1 MIRACVLSVALVALS
16 LTVSAPAAAQFGGA
30 EELARTTALTAA
42 DDYRI
47 GKGYFDML
55 KWLQGSLEDPEI
67 LGPVDALV
75 RRLVASS
82 DRPNTNFNVMVVP
95 TPDIN
100 AAALPGGFLMINKG
114 IIDSMPEDQL
124 AFVIGHEIA
133 HVQLRHFATT
143 MNMTQA
149 MEVLGVAEGGVEGG
163 DRPIVEENAAVLE
176 KMARSYARNLELE
189 GDLYG
194 MLYAMRAGY
203 PASSGVEAMRTM
215 KRLVGDTPPGMEE
228 MADHPSFTDRI
239 EQLAKGLTTIE
250 ETYGL
255 FEAGVSFARQ
265 GQYDAA
271 IPAFQ
276 QFLALFPKSA
286 AAWSNLGAC
295 YLQKAK
301 LSVPD
306 DRWHDDIPVYLRADV
321 TVRAIDTMSLERA
334 RDAFNKAVA
343 INPNRDAALANL
355 AVLARLEGDLEGAKG
370 LLAKAMELDGKYAG
384 YHNNQGILAAV
395 QGQWKDADKAFA
407 KALKLDG
414 NALYVKVNQAVGLEK
429 RGKKKDA
436 IALWRE
442 LEAAPQF
449 AAAAGKA
456 LTGLGETP
464 VVAVAEEA
472 VAETSLIALLG
483 SLEGEGS
490 IFGGSYEEPAGDS
503 SLDAEP
509 VARPTLPRPKAGPDG
524 KLGEIAIGMSMDAVK
539 AVLGA
544 PDIEELMEDGFY
556 GYMQWFDVGMSAMFT
571 DDAASGF
578 EVFDPCATLT
588 ARKIGRGAGR
598 DAVLKAYGEPEYS
611 YVDPDWG
618 LETLMYESRGVAF
631 YLSADKKVES
641 LSIWAVNY

>member
-1 MIRACVLSVALVALS
+1 MTRARLTVAFVALS
-16 LTVSAPAAAQFGGA
+16 LLVSAPAAAQFDGYD
-30 EELARTTALTAA
+30 ELARTTALTAA

-55 KWLQGSLEDPEI
+55 KWLQGSLEDPEV

-114 IIDSMPEDQL
+114 IIDAMPEDQL
-124 AFVIGHEIA
+124 AFVIGHEVA

-143 MNMTQA
+143 MNMTHA

-163 DRPIVEENAAVLE
+163 DRGVVEDNTQVLE

-203 PASSGVEAMRTM
+203 PAASGVEAMRTM
-215 KRLVGDTPPGMEE
+215 KRLVGDTPPGMEH
-228 MADHPSFTDRI
+228 MTDHPSFADRI
-239 EQLAKGLTTIE
+239 EQLEKGLSTIE

-255 FEAGVSFARQ
+255 FEAGVGFAR
-265 GQYDAA
+265 GGEYDAA

-301 LSVPD
+301 KSFPD
-306 DRWHDDIPVYLRADV
+306 DPWHDDIPVYLRADV
-321 TVRAIDTMSLERA
+321 TVRAVDKMSLERA
-334 RDAFNKAVA
+334 RDAFSKAVA
-343 INPNRDAALANL
+343 INGNKDAALANL
-355 AVLARLEGDLEGAKG
+355 AVLARLEGDFKGAEA
-370 LLAKAMELDGKYAG
+370 LLAKAMELDDKYAG
-384 YHNNQGILAAV
+384 YHNNAGILAAA
-395 QGQWKDADKAFA
+395 QGKWKDADKAFA
-407 KALKLDG
+407 AARKLDG
-414 NALYVKVNQAVGLEK
+414 NALYVKVNQAVGLEQ

-442 LEAAPQF
+442 LEGAPQF
-449 AAAAGKA
+449 AARAGKA
-456 LTGLGETP
+456 LTALGESPTP
-464 VVAVAEEA
+464 EAEKEPEE
-472 VAETSLIALLG
+472 AETSLVAVLG
-483 SLEGEGS
+483 SLEGDGS
-490 IFGGSYEEPAGDS
+490 IFGGSYEEAPPEPA
-503 SLDAEP
+503 AVERAP
-509 VARPTLPRPKAGPDG
+509 MPKPKAGKDG
-524 KLGEIAIGMSMDAVK
+524 KLGEIAIGMTMDEVK
-539 AVLGA
+539 AVLGK
-544 PDIEELMEDGFY
+544 PDIEEIMEDGFY

-578 EVFDPCATLT
+578 EVFDPCATQT
-588 ARKIGRGAGR
+588 ARKIARGATR
-598 DAVLKAYGEPEYS
+598 DAVIKAYGEPEYS
-611 YVDPDWG
+611 YEDPDWG

-631 YLSADKKVES
+631 YLSAEKKVES

>member
-1 MIRACVLSVALVALS
+1 MNRASSLFAALVALS
-16 LTVSAPAAAQFGGA
+16 LAVAAPAAAQFGGD

-55 KWLQGSLEDPEI
+55 KWLSGSMEEPEI

-75 RRLVASS
+75 RRLVAAS

-95 TPDIN
+95 TPEIN

-143 MNMTQA
+143 MNMTHA
-149 MEVLGVAEGGVEGG
+149 MEVLGVAEGGLEGG
-163 DRPIVEENAAVLE
+163 DRPMVEDNAATLE
-176 KMARSYARNLELE
+176 RMARSYARNLELE

-203 PASSGVEAMRTM
+203 PAASGVEAMRTM

-228 MADHPSFTDRI
+228 LVDHPSFTDRI
-239 EQLAKGLTTIE
+239 DQLGKGLATIE
-250 ETYGL
+250 ETFGL
-255 FEAGVSFARQ
+255 FEAGVGFARQ
-265 GQYDAA
+265 GEFDAA

-286 AAWSNLGAC
+286 AAWTNLGAC

-301 LSVPD
+301 KSAPED
-306 DRWHDDIPVYLRADV
+306 PWYDDIPVYLRADV

-334 RDAFNKAVA
+334 RDAFNKALA

-355 AVLARLEGDLEGAKG
+355 AVLARLEGDFKGAET
-370 LLAKAMELDGKYAG
+370 LLAKAMELDGEYAG
-384 YHNNQGILAAV
+384 YHNNQGILSAI
-395 QGQWKDADKAFA
+395 QGKWKDADKAFA
-407 KALKLDG
+407 KARKLDG
-414 NALYVKVNQAVGLEK
+414 DARYVLVNQAVGLEK

-436 IALWRE
+436 VALWRE
-442 LEAAPQF
+442 LEGAPQF
-449 AAAAGKA
+449 AARAGEALKA
-456 LTGLGETP
+456 LGEEPT
-464 VVAVAEEA
+464 VVAVAEPAEP
-472 VAETSLIALLG
+472 ETSLIALLG
-483 SLEGEGS
+483 SLEGDGGS
-490 IFGGSYEEPAGDS
+490 IFGGSYEPAP
-503 SLDAEP
+503 AEP
-509 VARPTLPRPKAGPDG
+509 VERPSTPKPVAGKDG
-524 KLGEIAIGMSMDAVK
+524 KLGEIAIGMTMAEVK
-539 AVLGA
+539 AALGA
-544 PDIEELMEDGFY
+544 PDIEELMEDGYY
-556 GYMQWFDVGMSAMFT
+556 GYMQWFGVGMSAMFT

-578 EVFDPCATLT
+578 EVFDPCATQT
-588 ARKIGRGAGR
+588 ARKIGRGASR
-598 DAVLKAYGEPEYS
+598 DAIVKAYGEPEYS
-611 YVDPDWG
+611 YEDPDWG
-618 LETLMYESRGVAF
+618 LETLMYESRGLAF

-641 LSIWAVNY
+641 LSIWAVAY